1 MLVKIIAAAL
11 CTIAVFSLVGLVI
24 LGNMLFNKSET
35 SCPFKKKNLVIIITL
50 AIISLIGSI
59 AGIEY
64 IETAPN
70 LGGHTTDV
78 GITGIKYYTDKN
90 NTYRIAIEINDNYE
104 ITYPIA
110 TNRIKRNE
118 ETGQSYIVYH
128 DVFAFDN
135 GYRDIYLSPEEYD
148 TYLYER
154 KNKGYKKL

>member
-11 CTIAVFSLVGLVI
+11 CAIAVFSLAGLVI

-35 SCPFKKKNLVIIITL
+35 SCPFKKKSLVIIITL

-59 AGIEY
+59 AGVKY

-70 LGGHTTDV
+70 LGGHTTNV

-90 NTYRIAIEINDNYE
+90 NMYRIAIEINDNYE
-104 ITYPIA
+104 VTYPIA

-128 DVFAFDN
+128 DIFAFDD

-154 KNKGYKKL
+154 ENKGYKKL